1 MDVVVVLGIVLIAI
15 GVLTVL
21 FRQRAPEPKP
31 HIYVKERSTAPPP
44 TVAIVPPKAVELS
57 ALLPQQFVVLDL
69 ETTGLNSAQ
78 DEIIEFG
85 AIRVTLN
92 SENQVAFRTLVKPH
106 SKVPRKIAEITG
118 ITQEMVD
125 KEGIQLGDA
134 LNQFME
140 FIGDLPLVTY
150 NAEFDMGF
158 LYSAAKKHGVAIKNR
173 YTCAL
178 KRARRAWPGL
188 PSYRLVDLAKMGKL
202 SDEDTHRAFGDCMR
216 AMFVFTAATSELG
229 QKVRWS
235 KPPSDI
241 EARGT
246 TDALLETNDEK

>member
-1 MDVVVVLGIVLIAI
+1 MDALVVLGILLIAI
-15 GVLTVL
+15 GVFTVL
-21 FRQRAPEPKP
+21 FRKVTPEPEPHTYIEEKP
-31 HIYVKERSTAPPP
+31 AAYPP
-44 TVAIVPPKAVELS
+44 TVTPAPPKSIDLS
-57 ALLPQQFVVLDL
+57 ALLPEQFVVLDL
-69 ETTGLNSAQ
+69 ETTGLNSAN
-78 DEIIEFG
+78 DEIIEIG

-92 SENQVAFRTLVKPH
+92 IENQVTFRTLVKPQR
-106 SKVPRKIAEITG
+106 KVPRKITEITG

-125 KEGIQLGDA
+125 NEGIQLGDA
-134 LNQFME
+134 LSQFID

-158 LYSAAKKHGVAIKNR
+158 LYSAATKHGVVINNR

-188 PSYRLVDLAKMGKL
+188 PSYRLTDLAKIGKL

-216 AMFVFTAATSELG
+216 ALFVFTAATSTLG

-235 KPPSDI
+235 NPPAQIDT
-241 EARGT
+241 RQK
-246 TDALLETNDEK
+246 TNATLDTSEE

>member
-1 MDVVVVLGIVLIAI
+1 VDALVVVGIILIAI
-15 GVLTVL
+15 GILAVL
-21 FRQRAPEPKP
+21 FRKRTPELDTN
-31 HIYVKERSTAPPP
+31 ICLKEESVAYPT
-44 TVAIVPPKAVELS
+44 TVAPAPPKAVDL
-57 ALLPQQFVVLDL
+57 ATLLPQQFVILDL
-69 ETTGLNSAQ
+69 ETTGLNSAN

-92 SENQVAFRTLVKPH
+92 SENQVTFRTLVKPQR
-106 SKVPRKIAEITG
+106 KVPRKITEITG
-118 ITQEMVD
+118 ITQEMVEN
-125 KEGIQLGDA
+125 EGIPLGDA
-134 LNQFME
+134 LSQFIE

-158 LYSAAKKHGVAIKNR
+158 LYSAATKHGVVINNR

-188 PSYRLVDLAKMGKL
+188 PSYRLAGLAKMGKL

-216 AMFVFTAATSELG
+216 ALFVFTAATSTLG

-235 KPPSDI
+235 NPPAQI
-241 EARGT
+241 GT
-246 TDALLETNDEK
+246 RQKSNATLEISEE